1 MSKLCKV
8 MYLLSEEG
16 RKASLLGGG
25 DGKEIQCIATDINED
40 ILKLARVTTDGEAYV
55 TIGFKNYSYN
65 DYLEGKNLTSSN
77 WMKNIDAII
86 NTKVVYIN
94 WRNFYEPY
102 IEKVSGVKRFDKP
115 QTVEQLI
122 EFQNNITEYVNKKII
137 EELTP
142 RYEELFKKYEEEK
155 RPYEEAEI
163 RAKKEKE
170 IKQKEEEARKEERKR
185 LKEESKK
192 EDFEWIEKY
201 GSDYL
206 KSATKLGYNC
216 QRKYMEERVE
226 KEFPD
231 FDLDFDDNAYWKER
245 VSPSQ
250 EALDE
255 VTKWLDRGF
264 DSQIVWLT
272 QSVNGSEYDYENDFE
287 EREAIVINFKEYWLV
302 KEM

>member
-1 MSKLCKV
+1 MSKLCKI

-25 DGKEIQCIATDINED
+25 DGKEIQCITTDINED
-40 ILKLARVTTDGEAYV
+40 VLKLARVTTDGEAYI
-55 TIGFKNYSYN
+55 TIGFKDYSYD
-65 DYLEGKNLTSSN
+65 DYLKGKNLTSSN
-77 WMKNIDAII
+77 WIKNIDAII
-86 NTKVVYIN
+86 NTKVVYVN
-94 WRNFYEPY
+94 RENFYEPY
-102 IEKVSGVKRFDKP
+102 IKKVSGVKRFDKP

-122 EFQNNITEYVNKKII
+122 EFQNNITEYVNKKIV

-142 RYEELFKKYEEEK
+142 RFKELFKKYEEEK
-155 RPYEEAEI
+155 RPYEEVEI
-163 RAKKEKE
+163 RKRKE
-170 IKQKEEEARKEERKR
+170 IEANQKEEEARKEERKR

-192 EDFEWIEKY
+192 EDLDWIEKY

-216 QRKYMEERVE
+216 QRKYMEERIE

-231 FDLDFDDNAYWKER
+231 FELDFDNIAYWKER

-255 VTKWLDRGF
+255 VTKWLDKGF
-264 DSQIVWLT
+264 NSQIVWLIE
-272 QSVNGSEYDYENDFE
+272 SVNGSEYDHENDFE
-287 EREAIVINFKEYWLV
+287 ECEAVVIKFKDYWLI